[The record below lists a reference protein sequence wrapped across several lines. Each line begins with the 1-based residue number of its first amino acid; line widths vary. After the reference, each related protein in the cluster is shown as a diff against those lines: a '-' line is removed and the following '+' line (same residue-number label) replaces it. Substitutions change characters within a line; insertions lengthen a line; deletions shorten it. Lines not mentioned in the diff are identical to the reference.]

1 MSDGEL
7 LQLAAKAEGRSYI
20 KNCVWIENGFYS
32 PLNRHERIAWN
43 PLQNDGDA
51 FCLMLAL
58 GLRLEYFSLDPFE
71 VSGQPVCVITWA
83 PGGERNRLC
92 QTLTETGD
100 EAHAVV
106 RRAIV
111 RAAAKIGGK
120 VK

>member
-1 MSDGEL
+1 MKNRLSDL
-7 LQLAAKAEGRSYI
+7 VDHL
-20 KNCVWIENGFYS
+20 
-32 PLNRHERIAWN
+32 
-43 PLQNDGDA
+43 
-51 FCLMLAL
+51 
-58 GLRLEYFSLDPFE
+58 FSQFDHFE
-71 VSGQPVCVITWA
+71 VSGQPVCVITQV
-83 PGGERNRLC
+83 PVGERNRLC

>member
-1 MSDGEL
+1 MTDREL
-7 LQLAAKAEGRSYI
+7 LILAARAAYNEPMSWCDAEYFTEGLLS
-20 KNCVWIENGFYS
+20 G
-32 PLNRHERIAWN
+32 WN
-43 PLQNDGDA
+43 PLENNGDA

-120 VK
+120 AK

>member
-1 MSDGEL
+1 MTDREL
-7 LQLAAKAEGRSYI
+7 LEMAAKAADEWPLSWRD
-20 KNCVWIENGFYS
+20 S
-32 PLNRHERIAWN
+32 PGYMDGILRRWN
-43 PLQNDGDA
+43 PLEDDGDA

-58 GLRLEYFSLDPFE
+58 GLRFEYFSLDPFE

-100 EAHAVV
+100 EAHAVA

-111 RAAAKIGGK
+111 MAAARIGSRMP
-120 VK
+120 